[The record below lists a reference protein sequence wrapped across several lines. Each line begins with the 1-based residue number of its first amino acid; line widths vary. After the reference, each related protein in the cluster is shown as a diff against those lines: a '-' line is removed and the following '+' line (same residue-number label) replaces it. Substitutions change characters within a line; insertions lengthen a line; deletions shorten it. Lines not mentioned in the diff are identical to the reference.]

1 MNSAFLF
8 DIDGTLL
15 NVSRNFM
22 RPLIEQLLKS
32 LSIDPTIVYSI
43 RYSGRTDSAIFR
55 DLLGEFKN
63 DAVLYKTL
71 KHRYITAL
79 THELAPHHITVL
91 EGAEESIE
99 YLTKKRVPT
108 GLLTG
113 NFKESA
119 FVKLK
124 AAGLDHYFSFGAFGC
139 KHTNRNY
146 LPEEA
151 EKIYLKQSG
160 HRIRKRN
167 YVIIGDTPN
176 DIKCA
181 RYFGATSVAVAT
193 GEFPRTELE
202 KHEPDL
208 ILESLSSP
216 EMWTSSLQF

>member
-32 LSIDPTIVYSI
+32 LSIDPSIVYSI

-99 YLTKKRVPT
+99 YLTDKRVPT
-108 GLLTG
+108 GMTYHIRP
-113 NFKESA
+113 NI
-119 FVKLK
+119 KLSWGVPK
-124 AAGLDHYFSFGAFGC
+124 NL
-139 KHTNRNY
+139 
-146 LPEEA
+146 
-151 EKIYLKQSG
+151 
-160 HRIRKRN
+160 
-167 YVIIGDTPN
+167 
-176 DIKCA
+176 CA
-181 RYFGATSVAVAT
+181 SKKGS
-193 GEFPRTELE
+193 
-202 KHEPDL
+202 
-208 ILESLSSP
+208 IS
-216 EMWTSSLQF
+216 

>member
-15 NVSRNFM
+15 NVNRNFM
-22 RPLIEQLLKS
+22 RPMIEQLLKS
-32 LSIDPTIVYSI
+32 LSIDPSIVNTI

-55 DLLGEFKN
+55 DLLGEYKN
-63 DAVLYKTL
+63 DQELYETL
-71 KHRYITAL
+71 KQKYITAL
-79 THELAPHHITVL
+79 RQELVPEHVTVL
-91 EGAEESIE
+91 EGAEESID
-99 YLTKKRVPT
+99 YLTEKRVSI

-119 FVKLK
+119 YVKLK
-124 AAGLDHYFSFGAFGC
+124 AAGLDQYFSFGAFGC
-139 KHTNRNY
+139 IHSNRNY

-151 EKIYLKQSG
+151 EKVYVKQTG
-160 HRIRKRN
+160 RKIEKKN
-167 YVIIGDTPN
+167 YIIIGDTPN
-176 DIKCA
+176 DIECA

-193 GEFPRTELE
+193 GDFQLPELE

-216 EMWTSSLQF
+216 ELWTSNLQL

>member
-1 MNSAFLF
+1 MNSAILF

-15 NVSRNFM
+15 NVNRNFM
-22 RPLIEQLLKS
+22 RPMIEQLLTS
-32 LSIDPTIVYSI
+32 LSIDPSIVNTI

-63 DAVLYKTL
+63 DQELFETL
-71 KHRYITAL
+71 KQKYITAL
-79 THELAPHHITVL
+79 RQELVPEHVTVL
-91 EGAEESIE
+91 KGAEESID
-99 YLTKKRVPT
+99 YLTEKRVPI

-119 FVKLK
+119 YVKLK
-124 AAGLDHYFSFGAFGC
+124 AAGLDQYFSFGAFGC
-139 KHTNRNY
+139 NHSNRNY

-151 EKIYLKQSG
+151 EKVYVKQSG
-160 HRIRKRN
+160 RN
-167 YVIIGDTPN
+167 IEKKNYIIIGDTPN
-176 DIKCA
+176 DIECA

-193 GEFPRTELE
+193 GDFPLPELA

-216 EMWTSSLQF
+216 EMWTSNLQL

>member
-15 NVSRNFM
+15 NVNRNFM
-22 RPLIEQLLKS
+22 RPMIEQLLKS
-32 LSIDPTIVYSI
+32 LSMDPSIVNRI

-55 DLLGEFKN
+55 DLLGEYKSN
-63 DAVLYKTL
+63 EALYERL
-71 KHRYITAL
+71 KQRYITAL
-79 THELAPHHITVL
+79 SHELAPDHVTVL
-91 EGAEESIE
+91 EGAKESIA
-99 YLTKKRVPT
+99 YLTEKQVSI

-119 FVKLK
+119 YVKLK
-124 AAGLDHYFSFGAFGC
+124 AAGLANYFSFGAFGC

-151 EKIYLKQSG
+151 EKVFIKKAG
-160 HRIRKRN
+160 HRIDKRN

-176 DIKCA
+176 DIECA

-193 GEFPRTELE
+193 GDFPLTELK

-208 ILESLSSP
+208 ILESLNFP
-216 EMWTSSLQF
+216 EKWTSNLQF